1 MASPAEMASPSCLSH
16 DTTRPSF
23 MVDDSA
29 GMVMVDPSAFSAVVV
44 VRSLQVDGLVEKRGG
59 IPKLHRLS
67 TTEKAADSGDSTTRA
82 TTTVHAA
89 SVNLMMVS
97 NELGCYYLVC
107 QILIETKN

>member
-23 MVDDSA
+23 MVDDNA

-44 VRSLQVDGLVEKRGG
+44 VLLLLNGLAEKRG
-59 IPKLHRLS
+59 IPKLLPHRLS
-67 TTEKAADSGDSTTRA
+67 TEKAADSGDTTRA
-82 TTTVHAA
+82 TTTIHAA

>member
-44 VRSLQVDGLVEKRGG
+44 VRSLHGLAEKRKG

-82 TTTVHAA
+82 TTTIHAA

-97 NELGCYYLVC
+97 NELGWYYLVC
-107 QILIETKN
+107 RILIETKFG